1 MKSMTPKGWI
11 GSRMFF
17 RVRVFL
23 QITLLVNY
31 HYNPLPIYMDNLNF
45 SILVRSSYII
55 YVDE

>member
-1 MKSMTPKGWI
+1 MTPKGWI